1 MPSMPGAGK
10 DIATSGM
17 SEDDAG
23 CRTYARLTL
32 FGNNQVTKFRLGGR
46 PVFEKSKPVEL
57 KSLRIRARSIARLAA
72 CSLLGLVF
80 WAALSAQT
88 QNAIANGDTRTINLY
103 HTHTGES
110 ISATFRVDGQ
120 YDRATLEKLNRFLRD
135 WRNDDQISMNPRLF
149 DVIWET
155 YRESGSR
162 QPVHI
167 VSAYRSP
174 HTNAILR
181 RRSRAVAEHSQ
192 HMLGKAMDMHYVDV
206 SMSRVREIAMRLQ
219 RGGVGYYPTAGTPF
233 VHLDV
238 GSVRAWPR
246 MSYDQLA
253 RLFPDGKTV
262 HLPTNGQPLARY
274 DEARAE
280 LDGRGDAPVM
290 MASADQARG
299 AGRGFFSRLFAA
311 GKEDEDTGAVATP
324 RGRSR
329 IARATSADKDDAGAI
344 QTPSERR
351 AADQIARAERN
362 VPRGATTMGAP
373 GGAIAT
379 PVQVAAISILP
390 PPRPAALGAP
400 PVQQVAYADVPLPP
414 VRPNMSV
421 NVASSQKGP
430 VPLPDLIR
438 QGSEPAMALLAYA
451 PQSGDSLAL
460 RGTVLPQAAT
470 ASATPYARAPRRTKL
485 YAARLDKSN
494 FTLLIQPAVL
504 SGALAQKDLGMRPG
518 LPAAVRAESRALVLQ
533 ATPLVTPQLA
543 AMFADLQADR
553 FTSHA
558 EKALQTASLSREAAP
573 DFR

>member
-1 MPSMPGAGK
+1 M
-10 DIATSGM
+10 T
-17 SEDDAG
+17 
-23 CRTYARLTL
+23 
-32 FGNNQVTKFRLGGR
+32 
-46 PVFEKSKPVEL
+46 L
-57 KSLRIRARSIARLAA
+57 KSLRLRARTTGSLAA
-72 CSLLGLVF
+72 CGLLGLVF
-80 WAALSAQT
+80 SVALPAQT

-120 YDRATLEKLNRFLRD
+120 YDRATLARLNHFLRD
-135 WRNDDQISMNPRLF
+135 WRNDDQIAMNPRLF

-174 HTNAILR
+174 QTNAMLR

-206 SMSRVREIAMRLQ
+206 PMGKVREIAMRLQ
-219 RGGVGYYPTAGTPF
+219 RGGVGYYPTSGTPF

-280 LDGRGDAPVM
+280 LEGRGDAPVR
-290 MASADQARG
+290 MASADQAG
-299 AGRGFFSRLFAA
+299 GSGRGFFSRLFGVGA
-311 GKEDEDTGAVATP
+311 EDEVSGAVATP
-324 RGRSR
+324 RGRTR
-329 IARATSADKDDAGAI
+329 VARVTSADEDDAGAI

-362 VPRGATTMGAP
+362 LPRGETKMGPGRDVTTS
-373 GGAIAT
+373 
-379 PVQVAAISILP
+379 VQVATISILP
-390 PPRPAALGAP
+390 PPRPAALDAP
-400 PVQQVAYADVPLPP
+400 RPAALDAPLVQQLAFADVPLPP
-414 VRPNMSV
+414 VRLNSPAPA
-421 NVASSQKGP
+421 ASAERAKI
-430 VPLPDLIR
+430 PLPELIR
-438 QGSEPAMALLAYA
+438 QGSEPAVAVLAYA
-451 PQSGDSLAL
+451 PQPGDSLGL
-460 RGTVLPQAAT
+460 RGSVSSLAT
-470 ASATPYARAPRRTKL
+470 TMFVPPSRTQL
-485 YAARLDKSN
+485 YAARLDQSN
-494 FTLLIQPAVL
+494 FTLLTQPAVL

-518 LPAAVRAESRALVLQ
+518 LRAAVKAESRAVALQ
-533 ATPLVTPQLA
+533 ATALATPQVA
-543 AMFADLQADR
+543 ALSADLQSDR
-553 FTSHA
+553 FTGPA
-558 EKALQTASLSREAAP
+558 ERPVRTASLAQEVAAEL
-573 DFR
+573 R